1 MDSRV
6 EEMGVVT
13 AHEVDKMMKRL
24 QREKA
29 LRLKMVME
37 KALSLEVGED
47 IFQCYIASLPPLHE
61 LRDLLNDKSTGMTFT
76 VWPVINGTMIR
87 REA

>member
-1 MDSRV
+1 MDSMV

-37 KALSLEVGED
+37 KALSLEVGEE

-61 LRDLLNDKSTGMTFT
+61 LRDLLNDKSTGMTFS

>member
-1 MDSRV
+1 
-6 EEMGVVT
+6 MGVVT

-37 KALSLEVGED
+37 KALSLEVGEE

-61 LRDLLNDKSTGMTFT
+61 LRDLLNDKSTGMTFS

>member
-1 MDSRV
+1 MAEDL
-6 EEMGVVT
+6 GVVT

-29 LRLKMVME
+29 KRLQDLLE
-37 KALSLEVGED
+37 KALSLEVGEET
-47 IFQCYIASLPPLHE
+47 FQCYLACLPPLHE
-61 LRDLLNDKSTGMTFT
+61 IRDLLNESTSGKRFT
-76 VWPVINGTMIR
+76 VWPSINGTMIK

>member
-13 AHEVDKMMKRL
+13 AHEVDKMMNRL

-29 LRLKMVME
+29 LRLKMVMD
-37 KALSLEVGED
+37 KALSLEVGEEM
-47 IFQCYIASLPPLHE
+47 FQCYIASLPPLHE

>member
-1 MDSRV
+1 MV

-37 KALSLEVGED
+37 KALSLEVGEE

-61 LRDLLNDKSTGMTFT
+61 LRDLLNDKSTGMTFS

>member
-61 LRDLLNDKSTGMTFT
+61 LRDLLNDKSTGMTFS

>member
-29 LRLKMVME
+29 LRLKMVMD
-37 KALSLEVGED
+37 KALSLEVGEE

>member
-37 KALSLEVGED
+37 KALSLEVGEE

-61 LRDLLNDKSTGMTFT
+61 LRDLLNDKSTGMTFL

>member
-37 KALSLEVGED
+37 KALSLEVGEE

-61 LRDLLNDKSTGMTFT
+61 LRDLLNDKSTGMTFS

>member
-1 MDSRV
+1 MAEDL
-6 EEMGVVT
+6 GVVT

-29 LRLKMVME
+29 KRLQDLME
-37 KALSLEVGED
+37 RVLSLEVGEE
-47 IFQCYIASLPPLHE
+47 IFQCYLACLPQLHE
-61 LRDLLNDKSTGMTFT
+61 IRDMINDQSTGKVFT
-76 VWPVINGTMIR
+76 VWPTIHGTMIK